1 MWWWSIFKNYYH
13 IAGDYRITLP
23 RPKLRFRRRGG
34 SERLLKAKQFESNML
49 NNWAAIRI
57 THVPINH
64 AVARRHDS
72 TSSLQTPYLDYRA
85 SWNFPLP
92 NLLSFSG
99 KSTNDRPSKK
109 ARRAGKSQRYKYP
122 PRLEIQW
129 KKTKVEMRGSR
140 NRNPRPVSI
149 SRSSC
154 RVELNPPLSGSRQQT
169 LFKPDNDQLR
179 YF

>member
-1 MWWWSIFKNYYH
+1 MK
-13 IAGDYRITLP
+13 LP
-23 RPKLRFRRRGG
+23 
-34 SERLLKAKQFESNML
+34 
-49 NNWAAIRI
+49 
-57 THVPINH
+57 V
-64 AVARRHDS
+64 
-72 TSSLQTPYLDYRA
+72 
-85 SWNFPLP
+85 P

-140 NRNPRPVSI
+140 NRKPRPVSI

-154 RVELNPPLSGSRQQT
+154 RVELNPPLSGSRQQPYLNLTMINFDISRILNPEDQNIPKFPHLPKPT
-169 LFKPDNDQLR
+169 LASSKSPIKTSRHIMQKDGESLQWRPLTAPCH
-179 YF
+179 